1 LSGATSKS
9 SEENEEASDPFSA
22 LYDLGLIIF
31 QDDAHDLA
39 KGPFH
44 TPEEIA
50 KGDAPIH
57 HWIVGLSIMAGSLL
71 GKIFYALESAKLAQE
86 DLSST

>member
-1 LSGATSKS
+1 MSGVESKQ
-9 SEENEEASDPFSA
+9 SEEEALDPFSA

-44 TPEEIA
+44 STEEIA
-50 KGDAPIH
+50 KGEAPIH
-57 HWIVGLSIMAGSLL
+57 HWFVGALVMLGSVL
-71 GKIFYALESAKLAQE
+71 GKLYYAFESAKLAEQH
-86 DLSST
+86 LTSTT

>member
-1 LSGATSKS
+1 MTEK
-9 SEENEEASDPFSA
+9 EEEKEAPPDPFSA
-22 LYDLGLIIF
+22 LYELGLLIF
-31 QDDAHDLA
+31 QDDAHDLT
-39 KGPFH
+39 KGPLH

-71 GKIFYALESAKLAQE
+71 GKIFYALESTKLAE
-86 DLSST
+86 EHLSR